1 MKFTVFLATTLV
13 GTMSLQAADSR
24 RAAALAHIQSDI
36 EFFAS
41 DEQEGRG
48 VTTQGIERS
57 AQRIIAEYE
66 RIGLKAV
73 MPDGGWRQ
81 TFTVKIGATGASPQ
95 TSLSF
100 RNTRG
105 TRLQLTRN
113 EDYQPLQRGGEG
125 KCSSGLVFVGYGIS
139 AADDN
144 YDEYAD
150 VDVEGKTIVVI
161 RRVPGQGDIDSLF
174 SGESTSPHAYISSK
188 LKLAAQHKAEA
199 VLFVNDPYT
208 ASDSATDEL
217 VDFDGFGPRG
227 QGVPFIQIRQSVLD
241 QLLSESPLTT
251 KEGELL
257 TSLRAAAEYLDDT
270 MSPISQEL
278 DAWTVDIN
286 VRFTGRSVEASNL
299 IGVVEGEGPN
309 AHETIVVGGHYD
321 HIGFGHFGS
330 RARSRRGEIHNG
342 ADDNA
347 SGTAA
352 VLEMARR
359 IAAGPAPQRRIV
371 FICFSGEERGLLGS
385 RHYVKQ
391 PVFPLDD
398 TVFMF
403 NFDMIGSVRNNR
415 VEVNGV
421 GTAAEFLPLVEQADD
436 HSALDVSIVS
446 SPFGGSDHLPF
457 YRKQIPVMFCFTG
470 VTDRYHTPDDDID
483 TINMEGVV
491 SVVELSEHLFHS
503 IDELPLRPG
512 YRKVARGRAKTAV
525 LGVRPDLSDT
535 VQTHG
540 VRVLGVRVGSPAQDA
555 AVQVGDVIV
564 RIGGKEIDSYA
575 SLNDF
580 LRQSTGG
587 NTVTV
592 TVERNGQ
599 RIGLP
604 VRLGQAS
611 R

>member
-1 MKFTVFLATTLV
+1 MKFTVFLTTTLV
-13 GTMSLQAADSR
+13 SAMTLQAADSR
-24 RAAALAHIQSDI
+24 RAAAFAHIQSDI

-48 VTTQGIERS
+48 VTTGGIERS

-66 RIGLKAV
+66 RIGLQAV

-81 TFTVKIGATGASPQ
+81 TFDVNIGATGASPQ
-95 TSLSF
+95 TSLSLH
-100 RNTRG
+100 NSRG
-105 TRLQLTRN
+105 TRLQLTIN
-113 EDYQPLQRGGEG
+113 EHYQPLQRGGEG
-125 KCSSGLVFVGYGIS
+125 KASGGLVFVGYGIS

-150 VDVEGKTIVVI
+150 VDVGGKTIVVI
-161 RRVPGQGDIDSLF
+161 RRVPGQGDVDSPF

-188 LKLAAQHKAEA
+188 LKQAANHKAAA

-208 ASDSATDEL
+208 VLDSATDKL
-217 VDFDGFGPRG
+217 VAMDGFGSRG
-227 QGVPFIQIRQSVLD
+227 QGVPFLQIRQSVLD
-241 QLLSESPLTT
+241 QVLSESPLTT
-251 KEGELL
+251 GEGELL
-257 TSLRAAAEYLDDT
+257 TSLRAAAEYIDET

-278 DAWTVDIN
+278 NGWTVDVD

-299 IGVVEGEGPN
+299 IGMVEGEGPN
-309 AHETIVVGGHYD
+309 AHETIIVGGHYD
-321 HIGFGHFGS
+321 HIGFGDFGS
-330 RARSRRGEIHNG
+330 RARNRRGEIHNG

-359 IAAGPAPQRRIV
+359 IAAGPPPQRRIV

-391 PVFPLDD
+391 PLFPLDD
-398 TVFMF
+398 TIFMF

-421 GTAAEFLPLVEQADD
+421 GTAAEFLPLVKEAAD
-436 HSALDVSIVS
+436 HSVLDVSIVS

-457 YRKQIPVMFCFTG
+457 YRKQIPVLFCFTG
-470 VTDRYHTPDDDID
+470 VTDRYHTPDDDIGM
-483 TINMEGVV
+483 INMDGVV

-503 IDELPLRPG
+503 IDELPLRPA
-512 YRKVARGRAKTAV
+512 YRKVVRGRAKTAV

-535 VQTHG
+535 VQTRG
-540 VRVLGVRVGSPAQDA
+540 VRVLAVRVDSPAQDA
-555 AVQVGDVIV
+555 AIQVGDVIV
-564 RIGGKEIDSYA
+564 RIGGREIDSYA
-575 SLNDF
+575 SLYDF

-587 NTVTV
+587 NTLTV

-599 RIGLP
+599 RIDLP
-604 VRLGQAS
+604 VRLGQVS
-611 R
+611 L